1 MYDDKTLLNISIVI
15 NDENKALIRVS
26 IENHSKFI
34 VLNYYERINLFFS
47 FSFSDKLKEYYACD
61 AGCLDA
67 PVHLT
72 SNPQEFPVK
81 LTEPLTPLLYITS
94 DREHVQELKHSIH
107 VKEISEAPPHEHQTI
122 ALHRYGHSLGGLPN
136 FFWISMIF
144 LIIVFHLFLGK
155 LIYNEYFNANNIPY
169 ERTPYRN
176 IGRYSM

>member
-1 MYDDKTLLNISIVI
+1 MFPLKIIVSLSIDDPITTIK
-15 NDENKALIRVS
+15 
-26 IENHSKFI
+26 HF
-34 VLNYYERINLFFS
+34 LFL
-47 FSFSDKLKEYYACD
+47 DKLKEYYACD

-67 PVHLT
+67 PIHLT
-72 SNPQEFPVK
+72 SIVQEFPVK

-136 FFWISMIF
+136 FFWIAMIF
-144 LIIVFHLFLGK
+144 LIIIFHLFLGK
-155 LIYNEYFNANNIPY
+155 LIYNEYFNSHNLPPY
-169 ERTPYRN
+169 ERTSYRN